1 MADASGLF
9 TPVTLGAL
17 ELRNRIAM
25 SAMTRSRGGPGDTP
39 GNLQVDYY
47 GQRAGAG
54 LIVTEGVQPS
64 PAGKG
69 YCRTPGIYSPEQTDG
84 WARVTRA
91 VHDRGGLI
99 VAQIMHCG
107 RVASFLNKDD
117 GSEIV
122 APSAIRAAAQI
133 FTDAR
138 GMVDLDMPRA
148 LETDEVPLVIE
159 EYRQAAR
166 NARAAGFDGVELHS
180 SSGYLPMQFLSSNS
194 NRRTDRYGGRVEN
207 RIRFAMEA
215 LDAMGSEIGFDRVG
229 LRVCPGFS
237 YNDIDDA
244 DPVETYGALFDAASG
259 LGLAYLHLVRRSFPK
274 VDNLALVKQRWRG
287 NLILN
292 NELTR
297 DSAAEA
303 IRDGVAEAVSFGR
316 PFIGNPDLVERL
328 RHDLPLAGYDPNR
341 TYTPGA
347 EGYTDYPAIT

>member
-1 MADASGLF
+1 MADASELF

-17 ELRNRIAM
+17 ELRNRITM

-39 GNLQVDYY
+39 GDLQVDYY
-47 GQRAGAG
+47 SQRAGAG

-69 YCRTPGIYSPEQTDG
+69 YCRTPGLYSPEQVDG
-84 WARVTRA
+84 WRQVTRA
-91 VHDRGGLI
+91 VHARGGLI

-133 FTDAR
+133 YTDAR
-138 GMVDLDMPRA
+138 GMVDLDAPRA

-166 NARAAGFDGVELHS
+166 NARAAGFDGVELHA

-194 NRRTDRYGGRVEN
+194 NQRSDLYGGSVEN

-215 LDAMGSEIGFDRVG
+215 LDAMGTEIGYDRVG

-237 YNDIDDA
+237 YNDIHDE
-244 DPVETYGALFDAASG
+244 DPVQTYGALFDAAST
-259 LGLAYLHLVRRSFPK
+259 LGLAYLHLVRRTFPT

-303 IRDGVAEAVSFGR
+303 IRAGVAEAVSFGR
-316 PFIGNPDLVERL
+316 PFIGNPDLAERL
-328 RHDLPLAGYDPNR
+328 RRDLPLANYDPNR
-341 TYTPGA
+341 TYTPGP